1 MITDSG
7 ACKEEPE
14 EDVDGVE
21 DEFDEDDDVVWVD
34 VPEEKETPK
43 INKIRIVTN
52 V

>member
-21 DEFDEDDDVVWVD
+21 DEFDEDDDVV
-34 VPEEKETPK
+34 
-43 INKIRIVTN
+43 
-52 V
+52 